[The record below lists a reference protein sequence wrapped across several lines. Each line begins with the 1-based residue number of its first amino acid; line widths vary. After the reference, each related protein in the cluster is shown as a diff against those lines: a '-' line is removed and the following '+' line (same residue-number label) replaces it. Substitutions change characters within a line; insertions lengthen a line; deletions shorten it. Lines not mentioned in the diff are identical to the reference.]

1 LQFDIVIAVAD
12 ALMTPAGRTL
22 LRALTPLERRVV
34 VLVCAGLS
42 NVVIAQRIGTTEQV
56 VKNYLHNVFSK
67 AGTHTRTEFILFAFR
82 HGTVVCP
89 CQQRSQLS
97 GFNTE
102 S

>member
-1 LQFDIVIAVAD
+1 MTD

-22 LRALTPLERRVV
+22 LRSLTPLERRVV
-34 VLVCAGLS
+34 VLVCAGLA
-42 NVVIAQRIGTTEQV
+42 NVVIAERIGTTEQV
-56 VKNYLHNVFSK
+56 VKNYLCSIFAK

-97 GFNTE
+97 GFNTG